1 MTVTTEGLEFMTEEQ
16 TGAVEPEALAPETG
30 DVAAAAA
37 PENGSV
43 AAAAP
48 APARAKAPEGPPR
61 LRLNQLKPGEQVT
74 GTVKNVAQFGAFV
87 DIGAEQDGLVHI
99 SELSESRV
107 RRVEDVVKPGQAV
120 EVTILE
126 VDTKRKRISLSMKP
140 RYDVYEAQDAG
151 DDDGDPAQTTMQA
164 AFQRAQDKKAAAD
177 EKQRKDAARK
187 RAEQDD
193 ILNRTLNNLRK
204 NP

>member
-1 MTVTTEGLEFMTEEQ
+1 MTEEQ

-30 DVAAAAA
+30 SVAATAA

-43 AAAAP
+43 AEAAAP
-48 APARAKAPEGPPR
+48 APARAKAPDGPPR
-61 LRLNQLKPGEQVT
+61 LRLDQLKPGEQVT

-99 SELSESRV
+99 SELSENRV

-140 RYDVYEAQDAG
+140 RYDVYEAQSVA

-177 EKQRKDAARK
+177 EKQRKDAAKK
-187 RAEQDD
+187 RSEQED
-193 ILNRTLNNLRK
+193 ILARTLNNLRK